1 MKYIALLRGI
11 NVGGNRK
18 VEMKKLKVLFESS
31 DCTHVLTYI
40 NSGNVFFESGESR
53 EYLYM
58 KLGRALKKEF
68 GFDIPFLIKTEGE
81 IKMIADAVPKTW
93 KNDSEQKTDVAYLFG
108 EVDTEEVVD
117 NLPVRREFINI
128 KYIRGAIIWN
138 VKRKDLNK
146 SHLTKITGHELYRFM
161 TIRNV
166 NTARYLADNI
176 S

>member
-1 MKYIALLRGI
+1 MKNIALLRGI

-18 VEMKKLKVLFESS
+18 VEMRKLKALFESIGCINVS
-31 DCTHVLTYI
+31 TYI
-40 NSGNVFFESGESR
+40 NSGNVFFESGKSR
-53 EYLYM
+53 EDLHK

-68 GFDIPFLIKTEGE
+68 GFDIPLLIKTGEE

-108 EVDTEEVVD
+108 EIDSEEIVD
-117 NLPVRREFINI
+117 NLPVRREYINI
-128 KYIRGAIIWN
+128 RYTPGAVLWN
-138 VKRKDLNK
+138 VKRKDLNR
-146 SHLTKITGHELYRFM
+146 SHLSKVAGHELYQSM
-161 TIRNV
+161 TVRNV